1 MSEAPK
7 QLSDLLRSALEKSP
21 LRHGLQRQ
29 QALECWPDVVG
40 DEIAKHTRAVSIHEG
55 VLRIQVESAVWAQE
69 LVLLRPQIISGFAQR
84 LGPGE
89 VREIRFHSGTQIL

>member
-7 QLSDLLRSALEKSP
+7 HLNDLLRSALGKSP

-40 DEIAKHTRAVSIHEG
+40 HEIANHTRAVSIHEG
-55 VLRIQVESAVWAQE
+55 VLRVQVESAVWAQE
-69 LVLLRPQIISGFAQR
+69 LVLLRNQILSGFAER